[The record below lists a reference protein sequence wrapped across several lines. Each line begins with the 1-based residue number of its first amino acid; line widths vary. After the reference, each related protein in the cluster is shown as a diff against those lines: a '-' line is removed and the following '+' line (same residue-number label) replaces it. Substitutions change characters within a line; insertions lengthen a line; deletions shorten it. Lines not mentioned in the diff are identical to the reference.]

1 MSRLPRWYDLITIN
15 IYYLGLS
22 TLANTNGL
30 VLPLLVQGF
39 VGIEAQG
46 AYLGRLRLWTLMAAL
61 LAQAVMGMLSD
72 HSHLPWGRR
81 RPFIL
86 TGTLLNLVFIA
97 LIGFSAGLSGMF
109 GYTLLF
115 VFVVGQQLSSNIAQ
129 GAQQGLIPD
138 LVPEEQRGR
147 FSAVKAVL
155 ELPLPLILV
164 SFVVAGMVSGGNL
177 WGALLFVMA
186 VLAVTMLITLFVP
199 EKRPESAPP
208 PLDWGPILRLLAMTA
223 AFTTIILILGAAV
236 GWAGRALANGFSD
249 NLQLL
254 LMGAAGLAA
263 MLAATGLGVWISV
276 RLSLGRKAAAENP
289 GFTWWVVNRLAF
301 LVGAVNL
308 STFAVYYIQARLGYE
323 QERAAGPASVLLLM
337 VGLFIM
343 SSALSSGWLSDGK
356 YRKAFSVLAGASV
369 LLGVVVA
376 LRFPSVILPYAL
388 GSVAALGLFGL
399 VAALRLSERFGHK
412 ALIAAAG
419 LTAAIGTLIA
429 LLSTTL
435 FTIYLGGGI
444 IGIAAGLFYTANWAL
459 GTELAPKEEA
469 GRYLGISNL
478 AGAGA
483 GAVGA
488 YIGGPIADYFT
499 ILAPGRPGIGYVVLF
514 SIYGALFLIS
524 TLALFGIR
532 ARKPGPQAQAAAVPG
547 D

>member
-1 MSRLPRWYDLITIN
+1 MSRPLRWYDVITIN

-30 VLPLLVQGF
+30 ILPLLVQGF
-39 VGIEAQG
+39 VGVEAQG

-72 HSHLPWGRR
+72 RSRLPWGRR
-81 RPFIL
+81 RPFIFA
-86 TGTLLNLVFIA
+86 GTLLNLGFIA
-97 LIGFSAGLSGMF
+97 AIGFSAGLSGLF

-115 VFVVGQQLSSNIAQ
+115 VFVIGQQISSNIAQ
-129 GAQQGLIPD
+129 GAQQALIPD
-138 LVPEEQRGR
+138 LAPEEQRGR

-164 SFVVAGMVSGGNL
+164 SFIIGGMVSGGKI
-177 WGALLFVMA
+177 WGALIFVM
-186 VLAVTMLITLFVP
+186 VILLVTMLITLFVP
-199 EKRPESAPP
+199 EKRPETAPP
-208 PLDWGPILRLLAMTA
+208 PLDWGPILRLLGMTA
-223 AFTTIILILGAAV
+223 AFTAIILALGAAV
-236 GWAGRALANGFSD
+236 SWTGRALANGFSD
-249 NLQLL
+249 TVQLL

-263 MLAATGLGVWISV
+263 MIAATGLGVWTSV
-276 RLSLGRKAAAENP
+276 RLSLGRDAASNSP
-289 GFTWWVVNRLAF
+289 GFTWWVVNRLAY

-308 STFAVYYIQARLGYE
+308 STFAVYYIQARLGFE

-337 VGLFIM
+337 VGLFVM

-356 YRKAFSVLAGASV
+356 YRRAFSVLAGASV
-369 LLGVVVA
+369 LLGILVA
-376 LRFPSVILPYAL
+376 LRFQSVILPYVL
-388 GSVAALGLFGL
+388 GCLVAFGLFGL
-399 VAALRLSERFGHK
+399 VAAFRLTERFGHK
-412 ALIAAAG
+412 PLIAAAG
-419 LTAAIGTLIA
+419 LTAAAGTLIA

-435 FTIYLGGGI
+435 FTIYLGGAI
-444 IGIAAGLFYTANWAL
+444 IGVATGLFYTANWAL
-459 GTELAPKEEA
+459 GTELAPKAEA

-499 ILAPGRPGIGYVVLF
+499 ILAPTRPGIGYVVLF
-514 SIYGALFLIS
+514 SIYGSLFLIS
-524 TLALFGIR
+524 ALALFGVKS
-532 ARKPGPQAQAAAVPG
+532 RKPGPQARIAAVPG